1 MNEVTTRVL
10 GLVERHGWNATAFQT
25 LEPGYEYFFHGDDA
39 CVAYV
44 DTGGAWVAAGA
55 PIAPAGAL
63 AEVTTAFV
71 AAARAARKRCCFF
84 AVEERLHGAVGDDL
98 RYLSIGEQP
107 VWDPAAWPSVLA
119 GGRSLREQLRRA
131 RARGV
136 RAREATAA
144 ELTSG
149 ATREALRAVTE
160 RWMATRG
167 LPPMRFL
174 LAVELF
180 HVPGR
185 HRCFVAELDGRL
197 VAFAGVVPVPA
208 RGGWLLEDLV
218 RDPAAPNGT
227 SELLVDAVM
236 RAAADATIGWLTL
249 GLAPLAGDVPAPL
262 RLARRGSRLLYD
274 FEGVRAYKA
283 KLRPTAWLP
292 IHLAFPPTQ
301 GPVVS
306 VVDALAGF
314 ARGGFSGFGLR
325 ALLRGP
331 TLILRL
337 LALLLV
343 PWLLLLALAPVRPF
357 FPAPWIK
364 WVWVGFDA
372 LVAAGLFR
380 LARRR
385 SVALAT
391 ALAVAVTADAV
402 LTLAQAIW
410 WNLPRAVGGFA
421 HVVIVVACA
430 APTFASV
437 TLWGAAAR
445 ARKLRRI

>member
-1 MNEVTTRVL
+1 MDQVTTRVL

-25 LEPGYEYFFHGDDA
+25 LEPGYDYFFHGDDA

-55 PIAPAGAL
+55 PIAATASLPD
-63 AEVTTAFV
+63 VTAAFV
-71 AAARAARKRCCFF
+71 AAARAARRRCCFF
-84 AVEERLHGAVGDDL
+84 AVEDRLRASVGDRL

-107 VWDPAAWPSVLA
+107 VWDPALWTAVLA

-136 RAREATAA
+136 RVREASAA
-144 ELTSG
+144 ELASG
-149 ATREALRAVTE
+149 ATREALRALTE
-160 RWMATRG
+160 RWLATRG
-167 LPPMRFL
+167 LPAMRFL
-174 LAVELF
+174 LSVELF
-180 HVPGR
+180 HLPGR
-185 HRCFVAELDGRL
+185 HRCLVAELDGRL

-218 RDPAAPNGT
+218 RDPTAPNGT
-227 SELLVDAVM
+227 GELLVDAVM
-236 RAAADATIGWLTL
+236 RAASDAGVGWLTL
-249 GLAPLAGDVPAPL
+249 GLAPLAGDVAAPL

-283 KLRPTAWLP
+283 KLGPSAWMP

-301 GPVVS
+301 GPIAS

-314 ARGGFSGFGLR
+314 ARGGFPGFGLR

-331 TLILRL
+331 TLLLGL

-343 PWLLLLALAPVRPF
+343 PWTVLLALAPVEPF

-364 WVWVGFDA
+364 WAWVGFDA

-385 SVALAT
+385 SAALAT
-391 ALAVAVTADAV
+391 ALAVAATADA
-402 LTLAQAIW
+402 LMTSAQATW
-410 WNLPRAVGGFA
+410 WNLPRAAGPVA
-421 HVVIVVACA
+421 HAVIAVACA
-430 APTFASV
+430 APVFAAV

-445 ARKLRRI
+445 ARKLR